1 MNAIILAAG
10 LGSRL
15 KPLTKEVPK
24 PLIKVNG
31 LSLIERQIYL
41 LKEAGICE
49 IVIVIGYMS
58 DKFKFLEKKYN
69 VKLIYNNKYKEYN
82 NIYSLYLAQD
92 YLNNTYIL
100 EGDVYLTKNLFI
112 ENLKHSTYFAV
123 KKEMYENEWVLK
135 YDNKKR
141 LEEIYIGYEK
151 GAYVMSGISY
161 WNIDD
166 TKVIKDKLNKLI
178 KNKNFKNLYWD
189 DIVRK
194 EVKNFNINVEEVDFN
209 CVYEIDTVEDLEN
222 VSY

>member
-24 PLIKVNG
+24 PLVKVNG

-41 LKEAGICE
+41 LKEAGISE
-49 IVIVIGYMS
+49 IIIVIGYMS

-141 LEEIYIGYEK
+141 LQEIYIGYEK

-194 EVKNFNINVEEVDFN
+194 EVENFNINVEEVDFN

-222 VSY
+222 VPY

>member
-24 PLIKVNG
+24 PLVKVNG

-141 LEEIYIGYEK
+141 LQEIYIGYEK
-151 GAYVMSGISY
+151 DAYVMSGISY

-194 EVKNFNINVEEVDFN
+194 EVENFNINVEEVDFN

-222 VSY
+222 VPY

>member
-24 PLIKVNG
+24 PLVKVNG

-49 IVIVIGYMS
+49 IIIVIGYMS

-123 KKEMYENEWVLK
+123 KKEMYENEWVMK

-141 LEEIYIGYEK
+141 LQEIYIGYEK

-194 EVKNFNINVEEVDFN
+194 EVENFNINVEEVDFN

-222 VSY
+222 VPY

>member
-24 PLIKVNG
+24 PLVKVNG

-141 LEEIYIGYEK
+141 LQEIYIGYEK

-189 DIVRK
+189 DSV
-194 EVKNFNINVEEVDFN
+194 
-209 CVYEIDTVEDLEN
+209 
-222 VSY
+222 

>member
-24 PLIKVNG
+24 PLVKVNG

-49 IVIVIGYMS
+49 IIIVIGYMS

-141 LEEIYIGYEK
+141 LQEIYIGYEK

-194 EVKNFNINVEEVDFN
+194 EVENFNINVEEVDFN
-209 CVYEIDTVEDLEN
+209 CVYEIDTVEDLKN